1 MARRPDRTRSVWTT
15 VRGTVTLVIGALV
28 ILFAYFG
35 AWPEALVAGVAALLL
50 SLVGLLTVRLTRP
63 KLTVTREFS
72 PPIVSAGT
80 PVRVVLGIANAG
92 ARSTPPGEWNDSLPW
107 HESQRPQPLPALGST
122 MEQVAAG
129 AGSGRRARAI
139 AFEYELHPEQRGVYP
154 VGPLAV
160 EHRDP
165 FGMARSVTA
174 QGGRD
179 DLVVVPELV
188 SLPPGALSTA
198 EAEGNALLV
207 QRRVTG
213 NDDDLTTREY
223 RPGDALRRVHW
234 RASARHGEL
243 MVRQEEQRSYPKVRL
258 LLDTRRDGY
267 SDAAP
272 DGLADSAADE
282 SESFEWIVRFFA
294 SLSLHLFDRGFD
306 VQVHETAEPQVA
318 TFGDRWEG
326 MQRDQRF
333 LRSLAGI
340 HLVTTT
346 SREAP
351 EPPPTSDAPG
361 PVFALLASP
370 STPTLDWMRRQRR
383 PGEAAVA
390 WMLGGHNDDAREVL
404 RASGWTV
411 ANPALW
417 DDPVEAW
424 LQAHEMY
431 GISRGSR

>member
-15 VRGTVTLVIGALV
+15 VRGTVTLVLGAAILV
-28 ILFAYFG
+28 VAYLG
-35 AWPEALVAGVAALLL
+35 AWGEALVAGVAGLLL
-50 SLVGLLTVRLTRP
+50 PIIGLLAVRLTRP
-63 KLTVTREFS
+63 KLRVTREFS
-72 PPIVSAGT
+72 PPIVSAGS
-80 PVRVVLGIANAG
+80 PARVVLGLSNIG
-92 ARSTPPGEWNDSLPW
+92 ARTTPPGVWNDSLPW
-107 HESQRPQPLPALGST
+107 HERQSPQTLPALGSAA
-122 MEQVAAG
+122 EQAVT
-129 AGSGRRARAI
+129 GSARRARSV

-154 VGPLAV
+154 IGPVAV

-179 DLVVVPELV
+179 DLVVVPEV
-188 SLPPGALSTA
+188 VALPPGALSTA

-267 SDAAP
+267 GDAAP
-272 DGLADSAADE
+272 EGLADSPADE
-282 SESFEWIVRFFA
+282 SESFEWTVRFFA
-294 SLSLHLFDRGFD
+294 SLALHLFDRGFD
-306 VQVHETAEPQVA
+306 VEVRETADPQVA
-318 TFGDRWEG
+318 SFGDRWEG

-346 SREAP
+346 SRDAP
-351 EPPPTSDAPG
+351 EPPHSSDSPG
-361 PVFALLASP
+361 PVFALLANP
-370 STPTLDWMRRQRR
+370 ATVTLDWARRQRR

-390 WMLGGHNDDAREVL
+390 WLVGGRNEDAIAVL
-404 RASGWTV
+404 RQSGWTV
-411 ANPALW
+411 VNPELW

-424 LQAHEMY
+424 LQAHEQY
-431 GISRGSR
+431 GVSRGSR